1 MADLVPGT
9 SSDDTFSQDD
19 TDPELIFLDFS
30 RSLDRLA
37 TCGDYG
43 FIVYKTRD
51 DETPHIIYEMCRR
64 PMQKRYLT
72 FVNDVVLVEC
82 FSPIHKF
89 AVVLGK
95 HPHALHFYD
104 ASMSVSTGTSHF
116 PERILSVR
124 SCSTVI
130 AVGLENEIQC
140 FCIYM
145 DNYENLET
153 YIRVV
158 KLPSPTSFS
167 LLMDLTGE
175 ERPHLAY
182 PDSNTTGLVAV
193 HDICAWTHSK
203 KLINAH
209 NHPIAALRFNDDATL
224 LATASNI
231 ATVIRV
237 YAVRKQECLFVFRR
251 GLARTVTVNSMA
263 FSADSRFLCLTSN
276 TETIH
281 VFKLEGTL
289 PKFLQLEDELLQKS
303 LEESKPPQ
311 PVGWYDYL
319 AGPTRAAA
327 EYLAPARDF
336 ASATLPEI
344 GNVNIACLKKI
355 NGKLHILAAISSRK
369 FFAFLVNE
377 EEGGP
382 ATLVNSGKLISK
394 VTL

>member
-124 SCSTVI
+124 SCST
-130 AVGLENEIQC
+130 
-140 FCIYM
+140 